1 MTMHKFLNHFL
12 ALVLFSLYFSEAQ
25 AQRVVYAN
33 GDNYEKTWYDQKV
46 VYEQNVSNKYEH
58 HIMA

>member
-33 GDNYEKTWYDQKV
+33 GD
-46 VYEQNVSNKYEH
+46 KYEGDLLEGLRH
-58 HIMA
+58 GVGVYSLSLIHI